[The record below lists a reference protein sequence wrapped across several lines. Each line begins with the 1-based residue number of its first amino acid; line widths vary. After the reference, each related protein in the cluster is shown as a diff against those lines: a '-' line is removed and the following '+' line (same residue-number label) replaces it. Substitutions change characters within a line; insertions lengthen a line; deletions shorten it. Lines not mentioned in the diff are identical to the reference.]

1 MTMFSLN
8 TGFSRNVL
16 GVGTVYRSRP
26 DGRVLLFAI
35 IFYFYKMKKI
45 PMVHR
50 YSVLKERDGSI
61 IRSLLYLIYFI
72 GRKTRAGVKPCAAQE
87 PLIESI
93 KTLNGLAE
101 GLHAEAKSIRGE
113 ISELYDRFDDPNV
126 TDRDCEK
133 RKQLLELSKYVK
145 ILEYRLQQAQRIDQ
159 LKVESEQNA
168 RLEDELNRIRKRA
181 ESDQKEN
188 RELYL
193 QIISLRTSER
203 ALKDENRRLNN
214 RLDQLSLHGTQVN
227 EPKANNLDEEV
238 QKETNLLQAEISVMR
253 DSLSEV
259 TKLNSDLKEKL
270 ILYQLKYGESD
281 GYSTDRDMSYH
292 LTEKTHET
300 QVLAQK
306 VNQLEQDKADLHQ
319 KLECIQNS
327 DTEFLEEEML
337 ILVRSSTNLTYISY
351 IRFSNQ
357 QLKNLKLKIVD

>member
-1 MTMFSLN
+1 
-8 TGFSRNVL
+8 
-16 GVGTVYRSRP
+16 
-26 DGRVLLFAI
+26 
-35 IFYFYKMKKI
+35 MKKI